1 MREKM
6 NMFRNREFA
15 VESAVILIL
24 TAVFS
29 VVSIFIR
36 PIAALVTGIFGLCS
50 YALFYCSAKRRYQR
64 MEKLTDDIDK
74 ILHGRKDIR
83 IDDNLEGELSILQ
96 NELSKMLII
105 LNEQNDKLKNEK
117 KFLSDSIADISHQLR
132 TPLTSINLILS
143 LLHEPDMTE
152 ERRLELL
159 QKLSQLIARTDYLI
173 NVLLKMSKID
183 AGTVTFEKQ
192 PVKVKALIAR
202 AVEPLEVAL
211 ELKGQTVMTE
221 ISDESFMG
229 DLSWTT
235 EAVANIIKN
244 CHEHTPQDGTITIS
258 AESTP
263 LYTEFSIQDSGN
275 GIDQEDLAHI
285 FERFYKGKNSSD
297 NSFGIGLALAQTI
310 ITGQDGTIKA
320 SNGRNGGAQ
329 FTIRF
334 YKQTV

>member
-1 MREKM
+1 MKI
-6 NMFRNREFA
+6 FRNKEFKI
-15 VESAVILIL
+15 ESAVILIL

-29 VVSIFIR
+29 VSAAFIN
-36 PIAALVTGIFGLCS
+36 PFAALIPVIFGIIV
-50 YALFYCSAKRRYQR
+50 YALFYCSAKRRYER

-74 ILHGRKDIR
+74 ILHGRKDIKV
-83 IDDNLEGELSILQ
+83 DDNLEGELSILQ

-105 LNEQNDKLKNEK
+105 LNEQNDRLKNEK

-143 LLHEPDMTE
+143 LLHEPDITE
-152 ERRLELL
+152 EKRLELL

-192 PVKVKALIAR
+192 QVKVRTLIDMAC
-202 AVEPLEVAL
+202 EPLEVAL
-211 ELKGQTVMTE
+211 ELKGQKLKTE
-221 ISDESFMG
+221 IKEEAFCG

-235 EAVANIIKN
+235 EAISNIIKN
-244 CHEHTPQDGTITIS
+244 CHEHTPQNGTITIR

-263 LYTEFSIQDSGN
+263 IYTEIAISDSGS

-310 ITGQDGTIKA
+310 ITGQGGTIKA

>member
-1 MREKM
+1 MGI
-6 NMFRNREFA
+6 FRNSEFKTEA
-15 VESAVILIL
+15 AVILIL

-29 VVSIFIR
+29 VT
-36 PIAALVTGIFGLCS
+36 AALLSPLAVLIPVIFGSCVF
-50 YALFYCSAKRRYQR
+50 ALLYCSAKRRYKR
-64 MEKLTDDIDK
+64 MVKLTGDIDK
-74 ILHGRKDIR
+74 ILHGRKEVR

-96 NELSKMLII
+96 NELSKMLMI
-105 LNEQNDKLKNEK
+105 LNDQNDKLKNEK

-143 LLHEPDMTE
+143 LLHEPDTTE
-152 ERRLELL
+152 EKRLELL
-159 QKLSQLIARTDYLI
+159 QKLSQLIGRTDYLI
-173 NVLLKMSKID
+173 NVLLKISKID

-192 PVKVKALIAR
+192 QIKVRTLIEKAI
-202 AVEPLEVAL
+202 EPLEVAL
-211 ELKGQTVMTE
+211 ELKDQTVITRF
-221 ISDESFMG
+221 SDESFTG
-229 DLSWTT
+229 DLAWTT

-244 CHEHTPQDGTITIS
+244 CHEHTPPGGTITIE
-258 AESTP
+258 AENTP
-263 LYTEFSIQDSGN
+263 IYTQFSIHDSGS
-275 GIDQEDLAHI
+275 GIDQDDLAHI

-310 ITGQDGTIKA
+310 ITGQGGTIKA

>member
-1 MREKM
+1 MKI
-6 NMFRNREFA
+6 FRNREFKI
-15 VESAVILIL
+15 ESAVILIL
-24 TAVFS
+24 TVVFS
-29 VVSIFIR
+29 VISALLR
-36 PIAALVTGIFGLCS
+36 PLSALVTLMLGICF
-50 YALFYCSAKRRYQR
+50 YVVFYCSSKRRYDR

-83 IDDNLEGELSILQ
+83 IDDNLEGELSVLQ

-143 LLHEPDMTE
+143 LMHEPDITE

-159 QKLSQLIARTDYLI
+159 HKLSQLIARTDYLI

-183 AGTVTFEKQ
+183 AGTVTFEKKQ
-192 PVKVKALIAR
+192 VSVKELITR
-202 AVEPLEVAL
+202 AAEPLEVAL
-211 ELKGQTVMTE
+211 ELKGQTLQTD
-221 ISDESFMG
+221 ITDESFTG
-229 DLSWTT
+229 DLPWTT
-235 EAVANIIKN
+235 EAIGNIIKN
-244 CHEHTPQDGTITIS
+244 CHEHTPQGGTITIK

-263 LYTEFSIQDSGN
+263 IYTEITVADSGS
-275 GIDQEDLAHI
+275 GIDKDDLSHI

-320 SNGRNGGAQ
+320 ANGKNGGAQ
-329 FTIRF
+329 FTVRF
-334 YKQTV
+334 YKQTI

>member
-1 MREKM
+1 MKI
-6 NMFRNREFA
+6 FRNREFRIDA
-15 VESAVILIL
+15 AVILGL
-24 TAVFS
+24 TAAFS
-29 VVSIFIR
+29 IVSAFIR
-36 PIAALVTGIFGLCS
+36 PLSALITLTLGLS
-50 YALFYCSAKRRYQR
+50 FFTLFYCSSKGRYDR

-83 IDDNLEGELSILQ
+83 INDNLEGELSVLQ

-143 LLHEPDMTE
+143 LLHEPDISDE
-152 ERRLELL
+152 KRLELL
-159 QKLSQLIARTDYLI
+159 HKLSQLIARTDYLI

-183 AGTVTFEKQ
+183 AGTVTFEKKQ
-192 PVKVKALIAR
+192 VRVEKLIAK

-211 ELKGQTVMTE
+211 ELKGQTLITD
-221 ISDESFMG
+221 IRDESLIG

-235 EAVANIIKN
+235 EAIGNIIKN
-244 CHEHTPQDGTITIS
+244 CHEHTPQGGTITVK
-258 AESTP
+258 AKSTP
-263 LYTEFSIQDSGN
+263 IYTEITISDSGS
-275 GIDQEDLAHI
+275 GIDREDLTHI

-320 SNGRNGGAQ
+320 SNGRDGGAE

>member
-1 MREKM
+1 MKI
-6 NMFRNREFA
+6 FRNRDFKA
-15 VESAVILIL
+15 ASVAIVIL
-24 TAVFS
+24 TVVFS
-29 VVSIFIR
+29 AISALIR
-36 PIAALVTGIFGLCS
+36 PISGLLTFALGLIFYMIYYYS
-50 YALFYCSAKRRYQR
+50 SKKRYDR

-83 IDDNLEGELSILQ
+83 IDDNLEGELSVLQ
-96 NELSKMLII
+96 NELTKMLII
-105 LNEQNDKLKNEK
+105 LNEQNDKLNLEK

-152 ERRLELL
+152 EKRLELL
-159 QKLSQLIARTDYLI
+159 QKLSQLISRTDYLI

-183 AGTVTFEKQ
+183 AGTVTFEKKQ
-192 PVKVKALIAR
+192 VSVKELVSKAT
-202 AVEPLEVAL
+202 EPLEVAL
-211 ELKGQTVMTE
+211 ELKGQTLITDFK
-221 ISDESFMG
+221 DESFIG

-235 EAVANIIKN
+235 EAMGNIIKN
-244 CHEHTPQDGTITIS
+244 CHEHTPQGGTITVK

-263 LYTEFSIQDSGN
+263 IYTEVTVADSGS
-275 GIDQEDLAHI
+275 GIDPDDLANI

-297 NSFGIGLALAQTI
+297 SSFGIGLALAQTI

-320 SNGRNGGAQ
+320 SNGRDGGAQ

-334 YKQTV
+334 YMQTV